1 MLLVEFHHYCC
12 SEGVDSCSDG
22 GVGLFAQAVE
32 ALGSGGRDGDVCWVG
47 ILDGEFGVV
56 QERCEFGW

>member
-32 ALGSGGRDGDVCWVG
+32 ALGSGGRDGDVCRVG